1 MFFRRFLVVG
11 GSLITCL
18 SLLFSS
24 AGAQDISINQYSSM
38 ERISAG
44 GESVGGGSTASVSSD
59 GRYVVFES
67 TASDLLPDTI
77 DDSHDVF
84 VRDRQSG
91 VFERASVSN
100 SEQVTYNVGEYTSP
114 PVISATGRHIAFV
127 SQSSRLISSGDN
139 NGMPDVFVR
148 DRNGYTTLISVT
160 ADGTSGNGASFNP
173 AISASGRYVAFQ
185 SFATNLTDNDQN
197 RSIDI
202 YLRDRQEAETELIS
216 ITDEGLQGDN
226 AAEYGYSSVAVSDDG
241 RYVAFSYD
249 RLPIPGHPTNGGPY
263 VYVRD
268 RQENRIRM
276 IAQGTFPALS
286 GDGRYLVF
294 LSNDSLVIEDQNNG
308 IDVYLYD
315 QQLVHFERISVTNGN
330 GEVPDQWISNAP
342 DISSDG
348 RYVVFQSSYDGL
360 AGNDSNGFTDIY
372 LRDRFL
378 HRTLLISGGVNG
390 TAGNGDSYQP
400 AINDEGTLVTFTSW
414 SSDLVLNDTN
424 DRVDV
429 FAMNLAELGVLPG
442 QVVLPR
448 MFLPV
453 IGGRTSP

>member
-18 SLLFSS
+18 SLLFSTV
-24 AGAQDISINQYSSM
+24 GAQDISINQYSSM

-114 PVISATGRHIAFV
+114 PVISGTGRHIAFV
-127 SQSSRLISSGDN
+127 SQSSRLTSTPDE

-148 DRNGYTTLISVT
+148 DRTGYTRLISV
-160 ADGTSGNGASFNP
+160 ALNGAAGNGASFTP
-173 AISASGRYVAFQ
+173 AISRDGRYVVFQ
-185 SFATNLTDNDQN
+185 SFATNLTNNDQN

-202 YLRDRQEAETELIS
+202 YLRDRLESETELIS

-226 AAEYGYSSVAVSDDG
+226 EGDYGYSSVAVSDDG

-249 RLPIPGHPTNGGPY
+249 RLPIPGHPSNGGPY

-268 RQENRIRM
+268 REANRIRM

-286 GDGRYLVF
+286 SDGRYLVF
-294 LSNDSLVIEDQNNG
+294 LSNDSLVIEDQNNVV
-308 IDVYLYD
+308 DVYLYD
-315 QQLVHFERISVTNGN
+315 QQLNRFERISVTNG
-330 GEVPDQWISNAP
+330 GEEVPDQWVYHAP
-342 DISSDG
+342 DVSADG
-348 RYVVFQSSYDGL
+348 RYVVFQSSFDGL
-360 AGNDSNGFTDIY
+360 TGNDTNGFTDIY
-372 LRDRFL
+372 LRDRLL
-378 HRTLLISGGVNG
+378 HKTLLISGGVNG
-390 TAGNGDSYQP
+390 VAGNGDSYQP
-400 AINDEGTLVTFTSW
+400 AITDEGTLVTFTSLA
-414 SSDLVLNDTN
+414 SDLVINDTN

-442 QVVLPR
+442 QVLLPS
-448 MFLPV
+448 MFLPLV
-453 IGGRTSP
+453 GNRTRP